1 MLPQESLRT
10 RLSSGLQSLLVAL
23 HLATPHAD
31 VHYVLESD
39 SGSKSGLELGAVT
52 ERKAQTRIVH
62 ASIIDKDEIDICKS
76 ASGEDWLLGMG
87 SYGMVR
93 HDACNYQ
100 IRSTQSAVITLMSM
114 PACLNPF
121 ALKRLPLPACLPQP
135 ACFCQL
141 LPVRAY
147 LPLPALASQPL
158 PACCRVPI
166 PRPLPLLLPLPH
178 PLLGPTPTET
188 PTPGPTP
195 TPI

>member
-10 RLSSGLQSLLVAL
+10 RLSSGFRSLLVAL

-31 VHYVLESD
+31 VHYVLDSD

-100 IRSTQSAVITLMSM
+100 MHSMQSAVITLMSM

-121 ALKRLPLPACLPQP
+121 ALKPSPLPACLPAP
-135 ACFCQL
+135 SC
-141 LPVRAY
+141 
-147 LPLPALASQPL
+147 
-158 PACCRVPI
+158 
-166 PRPLPLLLPLPH
+166 LLLPAITCPCLLVPACPCLPATAC
-178 PLLGPTPTET
+178 LLQGAYPQTLTLTPTPTS
-188 PTPGPTP
+188 PSFWPYPH
-195 TPI
+195 